1 MMTFICWAEG
11 ELLLKQKSQQIFVW
25 AKFDEIKKMIE
36 DFSETI
42 FSTDILPLK
51 KYIRLEN

>member
-25 AKFDEIKKMIE
+25 AKFDEIKKN
-36 DFSETI
+36 DRGFLRNDI
-42 FSTDILPLK
+42 FNGYITSK
-51 KYIRLEN
+51 KIY